1 MSQKTAIIIGGPT
14 AVGKTA
20 LAIRLAQHY
29 NTTILSADSRQ
40 CFRELTIG
48 VARPSTEE
56 LAAVPHDFIATHS
69 IEEVF
74 SAADYEAYALRS
86 LEQTFATHDHAI
98 VCGGTGLY
106 IKALMQ
112 GLDDIPPVEPAIRE
126 AIIADYEK
134 NGLRA
139 LQETVRHEDPL
150 YYESGEIRNPQRLM
164 RALEVMRATGRSIRS
179 FQQAAKAERSFRIIP
194 IRLSL
199 PREQLYQR
207 IDQRVDQMMAAGL
220 LDEVKGL
227 FSKRQL
233 NALQTVGYQELF
245 AFLEG
250 SCTLEEAVQRIK
262 TNTRHYAKRQETW
275 LKKYF
280 AEEAFAPDAFEE
292 ILIASR

>member
-1 MSQKTAIIIGGPT
+1 MPQKTAIIIGGPT

-29 NTTILSADSRQ
+29 HTTILSADSRQ
-40 CFRELTIG
+40 CFRELNIG
-48 VARPSTEE
+48 VARPAPEE

-69 IEEVF
+69 IEETF
-74 SAADYEAYALRS
+74 TAADYETYALRS
-86 LEQTFATHDHAI
+86 LEQAFTTHDYAI

-126 AIIADYEK
+126 AIIADFEK
-134 NGLRA
+134 NGLKA
-139 LQETVRHEDPL
+139 LQEAVRTEDPR
-150 YYESGEIRNPQRLM
+150 YFADGEIRNPQRLM
-164 RALEVMRATGRSIRS
+164 RALEVMRATGKSIRS
-179 FQQAAKAERSFRIIP
+179 FQQAAKTERPFRIIP

-245 AFLEG
+245 AFVEG

-280 AEEAFAPDAFEE
+280 AAEAFAPEAFEA
-292 ILIASR
+292 IVNASR